1 MGMNSEEVHK
11 INCERTSVL
20 EIFRTSFWYPFKTN
34 EEFHILMNLELS
46 APESG
51 GGLSIEYIQEQGKYF
66 RLQKS
71 KVSWEMDEAELRS
84 RLE

>member
-1 MGMNSEEVHK
+1 
-11 INCERTSVL
+11 
-20 EIFRTSFWYPFKTN
+20 
-34 EEFHILMNLELS
+34 MNLELS